1 MYLLPDKKLNMKKN
15 QPYLSHWHSFLIFV
29 VVSILST
36 QRSMAQPFLD
46 IVNIKYTNSPNSGLI
61 NHNKNEI
68 TIQYF
73 GVNTNLPLRFKNKKN
88 AIIISP
94 FFENWIAK
102 VNASTRQHYYSVG
115 LPVTLSKSI
124 KNTGWSFLLTG
135 ILRMNDSKIDEDG
148 KMQVGG
154 AFILSKKRNENFTW
168 KLGIYVNNEFFNVF
182 VMPLAG
188 IDWKINDRN
197 RLFGVLPGNLT
208 YEHRINDHFYYGGN
222 FRAIT
227 NSYYT
232 SPGYW
237 RIDENQLG
245 LYLDAYLS
253 KAIVLNIEAG
263 HSLFRKVRAGV
274 KDVFI
279 NDADVN
285 DNFYFKLSMAYRV
298 RFNNKK

>member
-1 MYLLPDKKLNMKKN
+1 MIMNHQHLN
-15 QPYLSHWHSFLIFV
+15 HWYNMLIFV
-29 VVSILST
+29 AVFILNIQQSA
-36 QRSMAQPFLD
+36 AQPYLD
-46 IVNIKYTNSPNSGLI
+46 IVNIKYSNSPNAGFI

-68 TIQYF
+68 NIQYL
-73 GVNTNLPLRFKNKKN
+73 GVNTNLPIQFKNKKD

-94 FFENWIAK
+94 FFENWMAK
-102 VNASTRQHYYSVG
+102 VNSLNQERYYSIG
-115 LPVTLSKSI
+115 LPVTLSKSL
-124 KNTGWSFLLTG
+124 KNTSWSFLLTG
-135 ILRMNDSKIDEDG
+135 IFRMNDSKIDEHG

-154 AFILSKKRNENFTW
+154 AFILNYKRNENLTW

-188 IDWKINDRN
+188 IDWKIDDRN
-197 RLFGVLPGNLT
+197 ILFGVLPGNLT
-208 YEHRINDHFYYGGN
+208 YEHRINDHMYYGAC

-253 KAIVLNIEAG
+253 KSIVLNMEVG
-263 HSLFRKVRAGV
+263 HSLFRKVRTGV

-279 NDADVN
+279 SDAGVN
-285 DNFYFKLSMAYRV
+285 DNFYFRISLAYRV
-298 RFNNKK
+298 RFKK

>member
-1 MYLLPDKKLNMKKN
+1 MKKGRPFVN
-15 QPYLSHWHSFLIFV
+15 CLCILILANCFLMSTLKSAAQPY
-29 VVSILST
+29 
-36 QRSMAQPFLD
+36 LD
-46 IVNIKYTNSPNSGLI
+46 IVNIKYSNSPNTGVI
-61 NHNKNEI
+61 NHNRNEI
-68 TIQYF
+68 KIQYF
-73 GVNTNLPLRFKNKKN
+73 GLSINLPIQFKNKRDVV
-88 AIIISP
+88 IISP
-94 FFENWIAK
+94 FFENWIAETK
-102 VNASTRQHYYSVG
+102 HSNTQRYYSIA

-124 KNTGWSFLLTG
+124 KNTAWSFLFTG
-135 ILRMNDSKIDEDG
+135 ILRMNDSKIDENG

-154 AFILSKKRNENFTW
+154 AFILNNQRNKNLTW

-197 RLFGVLPGNLT
+197 KLFGVLPGNLT
-208 YEHRINDHFYYGGN
+208 YEHRIKDHFYYGAC

-245 LYLDAYLS
+245 LYLDTYVS

-263 HSLFRKVRAGV
+263 HSLFRKVRSGV
-274 KDVFI
+274 KDVFK

-298 RFNNKK
+298 RFKK